1 MISFIMLYM
10 LGAVLYSI
18 FALTVVRAIKGDK
31 AQEISVQY
39 SFSQKLYD
47 MHLMRN
53 EYSVEFLSRRK
64 Q

>member
-1 MISFIMLYM
+1 MISFIMLCM
-10 LGAVLYSI
+10 LGAVLYGI

-39 SFSQKLYD
+39 SFPQKLYD
-47 MHLMRN
+47 MHLLRS
-53 EYSVEFLSRRK
+53 EYSVEFSSKDK